1 MNKRVKE
8 EKEQEVINEWL
19 ETEKE
24 INHCGTYG

>member
-24 INHCGTYG
+24 INNCGIYD